1 MEYRKESIILHTT
14 INKHEARILV
24 DSGATMNYIDR
35 GFVRKHQ
42 LPYKQTQEWASIVGF
57 DGETISKG
65 YKQKIKDATVRS
77 DRYRASIIFDLAPL
91 NTECYDAIVGM
102 DWLKR
107 FNPIIDW
114 NKGIISVDGEELK
127 TNKFTEMI
135 ARIEEKTGYG
145 TKPKAKELY
154 NEELAEVMKKL
165 LKKYHE
171 YIKLFVKR
179 EYRIPIHPPEYEVTI
194 KLKPG
199 AQLKQVKQK
208 QRSRDEQEA
217 EDQFIDKFYLASYL

>member
-1 MEYRKESIILHTT
+1 MTAQEYWNEHFDAVHRYWNQHRPQYQVAVTMEYRKESIILHTT

-42 LPYKQTQEWASIVGF
+42 LSYKQTQEWASIVGF
-57 DGETISKG
+57 DGETISEG
-65 YKQKIKDATVRS
+65 YKQKIKDAMVRS

-91 NTECYDAIVGM
+91 NIECYDAIVRI

-114 NKGIISVDGEELK
+114 NKGMISIDREELK
-127 TNKFTEMI
+127 TNKFTEII
-135 ARIEEKTGYG
+135 ARTKEKTGYR
-145 TKPKAKELY
+145 TKPKTKELY
-154 NEELAEVMKKL
+154 NKELAKVIKKL
-165 LKKYHE
+165 PKKYHK
-171 YIKLFVKR
+171 YIELFVKK
-179 EYRIPIHPPEYEVTI
+179 EYQISIHPLEYKATI

-199 AQLKQVKQK
+199 A
-208 QRSRDEQEA
+208 
-217 EDQFIDKFYLASYL
+217 